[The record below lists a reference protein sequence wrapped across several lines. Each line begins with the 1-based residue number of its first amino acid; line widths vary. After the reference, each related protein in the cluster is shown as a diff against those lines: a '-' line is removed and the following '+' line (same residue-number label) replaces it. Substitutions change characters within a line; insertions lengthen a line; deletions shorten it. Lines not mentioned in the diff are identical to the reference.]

1 MPTKKQKKSQELPEF
16 SRRATLESRVL
27 KIAIKMA
34 VKTKWYDLSLSDVAV
49 RSGFTL
55 NEVRSSFADTD
66 AIANAWFDNALDTML
81 SQPPKGFELLP
92 VRERMEMLLLQ
103 WFDTLTPHREAS
115 ISMLRSKLHL
125 PHFQNWGPLIFSLS
139 RHVQLWR
146 DASGLRATGLQRRI
160 EEIALTAVFLA
171 TLAVWC
177 RDTSVG
183 QEQTRK
189 FLHRRL
195 KQGDMFMTCYF
206 TRYSQGLSKE

>member
-1 MPTKKQKKSQELPEF
+1 MPTKKQKKSQELPE
-16 SRRATLESRVL
+16 SSKRATLESRVL
-27 KIAIKMA
+27 KIALEMA
-34 VKTKWYDLSLSDVAV
+34 VITKWYDLSLSDVAF

-55 NEVRSSFADTD
+55 NEVRSSFTDTD
-66 AIANAWFDNALDTML
+66 AIANAWFENALDTML

-92 VRERMEMLLLQ
+92 VRERMEMLLLR
-103 WFDTLTPHREAS
+103 WFDTFTPHREAT
-115 ISMLRSKLHL
+115 ISMLRSKFHL
-125 PHFQNWGPLIFSLS
+125 PHFQYWGPLIFSLS

-146 DASGLRATGLQRRI
+146 DASGLRAHGRQRRI
-160 EEIALTAVFLA
+160 EEIGLTAVFLA

-195 KQGDMFMTCYF
+195 KQGDMFMTCFYA
-206 TRYSQGLSKE
+206 RYSQGLSKG